1 MGLFDSW
8 GSPVACPAC
17 GTRRANKFLW
27 KLKCRNPNCQNYDS
41 EYAATADQNIIR
53 NKDAA
58 AVFPHLKGT
67 FTPGTGSIRIRYE
80 NFRGDQLNYLADTQD
95 AYRTGEFVVLRVAPT
110 GRRIAFRLSSIQN
123 RGELEARITTQDAK
137 AAPNVQERRILNFHL
152 RRGSTSKLFTEVRE
166 KYPDYRP

>member
-1 MGLFDSW
+1 MGFFDSW
-8 GSPVACPAC
+8 GSLVACPAC

-27 KLKCRNPNCQNYDS
+27 KIKCRNPNCQSYDS
-41 EYAATADQNIIR
+41 EYAAKADLNIIR

-67 FTPGTGSIRIRYE
+67 FSPGAGTIRIRYE
-80 NFRGDQLNYLADTQD
+80 NFRGDQLNYLADAEA
-95 AYRTGEFVVLRVAPT
+95 AYRAGEFVVLRVAPT

-123 RGELEARITTQDAK
+123 RGEVEARIAAQDAK
-137 AAPNVQERRILNFHL
+137 ASPNVQERRILNFHL
-152 RRGSTSKLFTEVRE
+152 RRGSTSRLFAEVRE

>member
-1 MGLFDSW
+1 MRFLDSW
-8 GSPVACPAC
+8 GSLVACPAC
-17 GTRRANKFLW
+17 GARRASKFLW

-41 EYAATADQNIIR
+41 EYASRTDATIIR

-58 AVFPHLKGT
+58 EIFPHLKGA

-80 NFRGDQLNYLADTQD
+80 NFRGDQLNYLADSDD
-95 AYRTGEFVVLRVAPT
+95 AYRAGEFVVLRVAPT

-123 RGELEARITTQDAK
+123 RSEVEARLAAREDK
-137 AAPNVQERRILNFHL
+137 KAPNVHERRILNFHL
-152 RRGSTSKLFTEVRE
+152 RRGSTSRLFAEVRE